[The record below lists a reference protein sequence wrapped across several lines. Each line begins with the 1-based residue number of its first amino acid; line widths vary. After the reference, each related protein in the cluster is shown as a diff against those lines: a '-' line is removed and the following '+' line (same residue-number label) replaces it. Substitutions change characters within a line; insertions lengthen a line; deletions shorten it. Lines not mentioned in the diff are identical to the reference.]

1 MERGSHRTLARK
13 PVGPI
18 MMRHGRPRHFP
29 CSRQG
34 RRRELPPSPSRAPP
48 RVPTSH
54 SLQQPLP
61 TLVHLAYARPC
72 ASAYALIIDSP
83 SFIVSKNSLR
93 FVVSKLHFPAI
104 YIVSMHFAAIV
115 EEGLLSL
122 ILSLWRLVDSSTS
135 TATLETKKD
144 KNRVHA
150 LVLARVWVGLIGCK
164 GRTMKTY
171 AVQVESGKVGD
182 NGKPSVGPVY
192 RNILA
197 KDGFPPVD
205 PMMSTSWETFSVAA
219 EKYHGNQ
226 MLGWREFTDGKAGPY
241 LWKTYKQVYEE
252 VLNVGSALRQL
263 GAESGSHIGI
273 YGINCPQ
280 WIVAMEACNGYSLI
294 CVPLYDTLGPGA
306 VDYIVE
312 HAEIDFVFVQ
322 DKKVKELLSP
332 DCKSVR
338 RLKGEILPEQ
348 ITDASKFGMEVYSWN
363 DFLQMGK
370 DHPCDPLP
378 PRPLDICTIIYTS
391 GTSGTPKG
399 VLLTHDS
406 HANYVRGV
414 DLFMEQFEDKM
425 TVDDVYLS
433 FLPLAHILD
442 RMVEEYFFHKGA
454 SVGYYQGD
462 INLLRD
468 DLMELK
474 PTLLLV
480 FLEFFK
486 EFMKYLDMW
495 ISGILKALQEL
506 RPTRRMIFNLLY
518 KHKLYWMRAG
528 YPHKTAS
535 PFVNAR
541 LGGRVRLLICGGA
554 PLSLEIEEFMKVTS
568 CAFFNQG
575 YGLTETC
582 GLGAIGMPN
591 EPSMAGTVGV
601 PATYNELRLVEVP
614 EMGYNPLGVPS
625 QGEICIRGKTLFSGY
640 YKDPELTKESI
651 KDGWFHTGDI
661 GEMSPDGVL
670 KIIDRKKNI
679 FKLSQGEY
687 VAVEYLERKY
697 MVSHLLLKILKSM
710 LVAVVAPHEDNTK
723 RWAEAN
729 GHVRFFH
736 RTLLAPRAKTYILN
750 ELKAIAERNKLRG
763 FEYIRGI
770 VVDPRPFDIERDLVT
785 PTMKK
790 RRPQMLKYYQADI
803 DKVYKILSEEKIR
816 A

>member
-1 MERGSHRTLARK
+1 MKGHPGTGKSTLAQSI
-13 PVGPI
+13 VI
-18 MMRHGRPRHFP
+18 ALHFP
-29 CSRQG
+29 VLDKDDVRDATLPL
-34 RRRELPPSPSRAPP
+34 ELHH
-48 RVPTSH
+48 RVPT
-54 SLQQPLP
+54 PL
-61 TLVHLAYARPC
+61 L
-72 ASAYALIIDSP
+72 
-83 SFIVSKNSLR
+83 NN
-93 FVVSKLHFPAI
+93 
-104 YIVSMHFAAIV
+104 
-115 EEGLLSL
+115 LSY
-122 ILSLWRLVDSSTS
+122 SVLWRLADAASASPSSSTPPS
-135 TATLETKKD
+135 L
-144 KNRVHA
+144 
-150 LVLARVWVGLIGCK
+150 CK

-273 YGINCPQ
+273 YGANCPQ

-338 RLKGEILPEQ
+338 RLKGLISFTSLTREQ

-474 PTLLLV
+474 PTLFVGVPRV
-480 FLEFFK
+480 FQRVHE
-486 EFMKYLDMW
+486 
-495 ISGILKALQEL
+495 GILKALQEL

-535 PFVNAR
+535 PFADFLAFRKVNAR

-670 KIIDRKKNI
+670 KIIDRKKI

-687 VAVEYLERKY
+687 VAVEYLEKVYGFAPIVEDVY
-697 MVSHLLLKILKSM
+697 MGFCDSLKSM

-729 GHVRFFH
+729 GHVGSFIELC
-736 RTLLAPRAKTYILN
+736 LLQELKTYILN